1 MVSTR
6 FFFSLI
12 EFLCLCWVDLGVK
25 LRFFSGVV
33 VILETLIFGG
43 LGEF

>member
-1 MVSTR
+1 
-6 FFFSLI
+6 
-12 EFLCLCWVDLGVK
+12 LGVK
-25 LRFFSGVV
+25 LGFFSGVV